1 MPSPRWLP
9 LHILLGIS
17 FLPALAG
24 TTIAQGT
31 DYLKTH
37 YIKYEC
43 RIPMRDGVRLFTAVY
58 VPRDTTRRYPIL
70 LQRTPYGVG
79 PYGRDRY
86 PENLGPSFLFG
97 KAGYIVAYQ
106 DVRGC
111 YLSQG
116 EFLDMRPHKAVKAGP
131 QDTDESS
138 DAYDTID
145 WLLKNVPGHNGRV
158 GLWGISY
165 PGFYAACAMLDAH
178 PALKVVS
185 PQAAPIDWF
194 LGDDT
199 HHNGAFF
206 LQQEFNFDAV
216 FGCPRPVPT
225 TRDPPD
231 FNHGTRN
238 AYAFFLALGPL
249 YRADLYYFK
258 GQRAFWNDVM
268 KHGTYDAFWKERSL
282 LPHLKDIKPAVLTVG
297 GWFDAEDLF
306 GPLQSYRAL
315 ERAGP
320 RGAEPPGHG
329 ALGPWELGG
338 GRRRFSGTCSLR
350 FQNSR
355 VLS

>member
-185 PQAAPIDWF
+185 PQAAPDR
-194 LGDDT
+194 L
-199 HHNGAFF
+199 
-206 LQQEFNFDAV
+206 
-216 FGCPRPVPT
+216 VP
-225 TRDPPD
+225 
-231 FNHGTRN
+231 
-238 AYAFFLALGPL
+238 
-249 YRADLYYFK
+249 
-258 GQRAFWNDVM
+258 
-268 KHGTYDAFWKERSL
+268 
-282 LPHLKDIKPAVLTVG
+282 
-297 GWFDAEDLF
+297 
-306 GPLQSYRAL
+306 
-315 ERAGP
+315 
-320 RGAEPPGHG
+320 
-329 ALGPWELGG
+329 
-338 GRRRFSGTCSLR
+338 RRRYPSQWGVLSSSRSSISMPSLAVRVPYPPPETRRTSTTAHATPTPFSSPWDRSTGPTCTTSRGSGPSGTTS
-350 FQNSR
+350 
-355 VLS
+355 